1 MAQLKYRC
9 VFPGCNYETDERRL
23 IEFHHVNPKE
33 LRVKLNKDV
42 TIELCP
48 VHHKM
53 IYHPLAT
60 SGQHAIKDEHSLSV
74 VQVANTTTGKA
85 VIFRDMAGHEI
96 TVEVDSR
103 PPKPSAI
110 YALSWSLVGGIAEQ
124 EVDDCDSYVEQ
135 QVDMRGFHQV
145 GNTIYYNSAHCTV
158 AHELLKAYIT
168 QYMVT
173 AKAEFFA
180 ALAKARAD
188 YRQL

>member
-1 MAQLKYRC
+1 MPAKKYKC

-23 IEFHHVNPKE
+23 IEFHHVNPRE
-33 LRVKLNKDV
+33 LGVKLNREL
-42 TIELCP
+42 TIPLCP
-48 VHHKM
+48 VHHKL
-53 IYHPLAT
+53 IYHPDAKT
-60 SGQHAIKDEHSLSV
+60 GQHAKCSANSLSV

-85 VIFRDMAGHEI
+85 VIFRDMSGHEI

-110 YALSWSLVGGIAEQ
+110 YALSWSLVGGISER

-135 QVDMRGFHQV
+135 HVDMRGFHQV

-188 YRQL
+188 YRRL